1 LVFTCKSL
9 GDWSFHASEL
19 PKGNDQVNS
28 HKNARL
34 TFEGRKLLIDRIAVM
49 GLSPAAEAAGLSVGA
64 ARKWR
69 KRFEQEG
76 EAGLIDRSCRPL
88 RTRCSIDGELAA
100 RIEGLRRDRMPVRR
114 IAAVV
119 GRSPATVS
127 RFLARLGL
135 SSVKALEPLAPTVR
149 YEHDAP
155 GELLHMDTKKLGRI
169 ERVGH
174 RINADRT
181 TRSRG
186 AGWEFAHVAID
197 DHSCTGFVQMH
208 PDERKLSAVEF
219 LKAAVA
225 HYTALGVKIKRLLTD
240 NGSAYRS
247 RIFGKTC
254 QALGIK
260 HTFTKPYRPQTN
272 GKAERFIQTCL
283 REWAY
288 GRTWNN
294 SAERTAWLPSFLAYY
309 NARRPHSALGYK
321 PPASRLG
328 QANLLQLN
336 S

>member
-1 LVFTCKSL
+1 M
-9 GDWSFHASEL
+9 
-19 PKGNDQVNS
+19 NS
-28 HKNARL
+28 HKNART

-49 GLSPAAEAAGLSVGA
+49 GLMPAAEAAGISVRT

-69 KRFEQEG
+69 DRFEQF
-76 EAGLIDRSCRPL
+76 GLQGLLDRTSRPA
-88 RTRCSIDGELAA
+88 RTRSTVDSELAT
-100 RIEGLRRDRMPVRR
+100 RIEQLRRARMPMRR

-119 GRSPATVS
+119 GRSVATIS
-127 RFLARLGL
+127 RVLAGMGL
-135 SSVKALEPLAPTVR
+135 SSLKALELKAPVLR
-149 YEHDAP
+149 YERQAP

-169 ERVGH
+169 VRPSHRVTG
-174 RINADRT
+174 DR
-181 TRSRG
+181 RDSVDG

-197 DHSCTGFVQMH
+197 DHSRCGFVQMH
-208 PDERKLSAVEF
+208 RDEKKETAVEA

-225 HYTALGVKIKRLLTD
+225 YYASLGVKVQRLLTD

-247 RIFGKTC
+247 KLFARTC

-272 GKAERFIQTCL
+272 GKAERFIQTFL

-294 SAERTAWLPSFLAYY
+294 SAERTAWLPAFLAYY

-328 QANLLQLN
+328 GNNLLQLN
-336 S
+336 N

>member
-1 LVFTCKSL
+1 M
-9 GDWSFHASEL
+9 
-19 PKGNDQVNS
+19 NS
-28 HKNARL
+28 HKNAR
-34 TFEGRKLLIDRIAVM
+34 TTYEGRKLLIERIAVM
-49 GLSPAAEAAGLSVGA
+49 GLMPAAEAAGISPRT

-76 EAGLIDRSCRPL
+76 LAGLLDRSSRPL
-88 RTRCSIDGELAA
+88 KTRSTVDAGLAG
-100 RIEGLRRDRMPVRR
+100 RIEQLRRARMPMRR
-114 IAAVV
+114 IGAVV
-119 GRSPATVS
+119 GRSVATVS
-127 RFLARLGL
+127 RLLAGMGL
-135 SSVKALEPLAPTVR
+135 SSLKALDPKLPVVR
-149 YEHDAP
+149 YEREAP

-169 ERVGH
+169 VRPSHRVTG
-174 RINADRT
+174 DR
-181 TRSRG
+181 RDRVQG

-197 DHSCTGFVQMH
+197 DHSRCGFVQMH
-208 PDERKLSAVEF
+208 KDERKDSAVQA
-219 LKAAVA
+219 LQAAVA
-225 HYTALGVKIKRLLTD
+225 HYEALGVKVKRLLTD

-247 RIFGKTC
+247 KLFAKTC

-260 HTFTKPYRPQTN
+260 HTFTRPYRPQTN

-288 GRTWNN
+288 GRIWAD

-328 QANLLQLN
+328 GNNLLQLN